1 VQREVAAVVV
11 IGAQVRAA
19 AMQLRAMLLRQEMP
33 RRVILLLR
41 QMVPLPQVVEVLEV
55 ERAEEVAEAAADAV
69 GVARLPNLLFLKPLK
84 RH

>member
-1 VQREVAAVVV
+1 VQREVAAVAV

-55 ERAEEVAEAAADAV
+55 ERAEEVAEAADAV